1 MEQCVMC
8 QSLVQMAGG
17 SLCGTA
23 LLLHCALLAAAAIR
37 CPQDQYVDTAEGRD
51 VCCNYCAAGQ
61 EISEVCTP
69 WNKASKCTNC
79 KENHYNPK
87 NARDRCQRCTVCN
100 KAEGSIEKKPCTKS
114 SNAICECP
122 EGSTQKNERRT
133 ACRCG
138 KGKEIIENKCQPCK
152 SGYFSAKENGA
163 CRLWTNCSAMGQ
175 KVLEQGSATE
185 DVKCTIPTPVT
196 AGLLTTSWT
205 PISSS
210 HRWKVTSLKNFTTT
224 NHIAITPHLPT
235 PSSIDWGTLSLI
247 VIGVVLLLASA
258 GVILTTITQINRKK
272 TNRRFIRGERCKVPV
287 QEESTSS
294 DSSLTKDCPA

>member
-1 MEQCVMC
+1 MPEIDA
-8 QSLVQMAGG
+8 SG
-17 SLCGTA
+17 A
-23 LLLHCALLAAAAIR
+23 LSVTKLKAALRKSHVPKAPMPFVNALKEVHKKMSAE
-37 CPQDQYVDTAEGRD
+37 PPVDVA
-51 VCCNYCAAGQ
+51 
-61 EISEVCTP
+61 
-69 WNKASKCTNC
+69 
-79 KENHYNPK
+79 KEK
-87 NARDRCQRCTVCN
+87 RLSRTVC
-100 KAEGSIEKKPCTKS
+100 E
-114 SNAICECP
+114 
-122 EGSTQKNERRT
+122 
-133 ACRCG
+133 
-138 KGKEIIENKCQPCK
+138 CQPCK

>member
-1 MEQCVMC
+1 
-8 QSLVQMAGG
+8 MAGG

-23 LLLHCALLAAAAIR
+23 LLLHCALLLAAAAMR

-87 NARDRCQRCTVCN
+87 NARDRCKRCTVCN
-100 KAEGSIEKKPCTKS
+100 KE
-114 SNAICECP
+114 
-122 EGSTQKNERRT
+122 
-133 ACRCG
+133 
-138 KGKEIIENKCQPCK
+138 CQPCK

-163 CRLWTNCSAMGQ
+163 CRLWTNCSAIGQ

-196 AGLLTTSWT
+196 AGLPATSWT
-205 PISSS
+205 STSSS
-210 HRWKVTSLKNFTTT
+210 HRRNVTSLKNFTTT
-224 NHIAITPHLPT
+224 NHIPITPHLPT
-235 PSSIDWGTLSLI
+235 PSNIDWGTLSLI

-258 GVILTTITQINRKK
+258 GVILTTLAQINRKK